1 MEYKDYYK
9 ILGVERTADQ
19 DSIKKAFRRMA
30 AKYHPDRNKEKGAE
44 DRFKEVN
51 EANEVLSDPEKRAR
65 YDQLGSKWRAGDNFK
80 PPPNWG
86 NTGNSPQFDA
96 SFFEDIARRGFG
108 NQSSSSGFSDFFEG
122 LFGSSFRRGQPPP
135 PPGGNIHAPGQT
147 ATIQLDLEDI
157 YRGANKTI
165 RLPSGSSMQIHI
177 PAGVHGDKK
186 IRIPGKGPNGS
197 DFFLKIKLKEHP
209 LYRLEN
215 DDILMDLPIT
225 PWEAALGETITVP
238 TLAGKISLKIPV
250 GSQSGK
256 KMRLKGRGLPS
267 GREPGDLY
275 IVLHVNTPPA
285 DTAEQKEYY
294 ARMKTL
300 FDWNPRQHIT

>member
-19 DSIKKAFRRMA
+19 ETIKKAFRRMA

-44 DRFKEVN
+44 ERFKEVN
-51 EANEVLSDPEKRAR
+51 EANEVLSDPEKRAS
-65 YDQLGSKWRAGDNFK
+65 YDQLGSSWRAGDNFK
-80 PPPNWG
+80 PPPGWG
-86 NTGNSPQFDA
+86 GNSAQFDA

-108 NQSSSSGFSDFFEG
+108 SQTSSSSGFSDFFEG
-122 LFGSSFRRGQPPP
+122 LFGGGFRRSSAGAAGQMHVPV
-135 PPGGNIHAPGQT
+135 QT
-147 ATIQLDLEDI
+147 ATIQLDLEDV
-157 YRGANKTI
+157 YRGANKTV
-165 RLPSGSSMQIHI
+165 RLPSGANMQVRI

-186 IRIPGKGPNGS
+186 MRIPGKGPNGT
-197 DFFLKIKLKEHP
+197 DFFLKVKLKEHP
-209 LYRLEN
+209 FYRLEGN
-215 DDILMDLPIT
+215 DIYLDLPIT
-225 PWEAALGETITVP
+225 PWEAALGETVTIV
-238 TLAGKISLKIPV
+238 TLAGRLSLKIPP

-256 KMRLKGRGLPS
+256 KMRLKGRGLP
-267 GREPGDLY
+267 GQEPGDLY

-300 FDWNPRQHIT
+300 FAWNPRQHIT